1 MKVQVLSP
9 ARTEKLM
16 EEGEKIT
23 SADAKLLLYQL
34 SDIIEVAEIAL
45 EHINNTESD
54 KVISVL
60 KLTDGITLKLMDWIE
75 NRGWEFE
82 NNG

>member
-9 ARTEKLM
+9 ARMEKLM
-16 EEGEKIT
+16 EEEEKIT

-34 SDIIEVAEIAL
+34 SDIIEVAEITL